1 MRSVALVEWYRQSID
16 TVAKELAV
24 ETNKGLNDKEIQLRL
39 NKYGYND
46 LKEEEKESIFKKT
59 LNQLKDFLVI
69 ILIGASVVSAAVG
82 EMTDALVIIAI
93 VIINAI
99 LGVVQEGKAEK
110 ALEALKEMSSPHA
123 KVIRNSETSIIEAK
137 ELVPGDVILIE
148 AGDIIPADIRLF
160 ESFNLKIEEA
170 SLTGESVPTEKDA
183 KLIFDK
189 KVPLGDWQNMAFMS
203 TIVTYGR
210 GKGIVTGTG
219 IVTQIGKIADAIQN
233 IDDEKTPLQLKLN
246 ELGKWLGVAC
256 LAICAFV
263 FGIGVYRGQ
272 DILEMFMVAV
282 SLAVAAIPE
291 GLPAVVT
298 IVLALGMKR
307 MAGRNAIVRRLLA
320 VETLGCVNVI
330 CSDKTGT
337 LTQNEMTTVKAYVNN
352 KNYNITGNG
361 YNPEG
366 EFLINNVAIKASQD
380 NGLIFLLGSSLLCN
394 DSILKKGS
402 DGQGWEIVG
411 DPTEGALVVAATKSG
426 ILKEDYETKYPR
438 IAEIPFDSERKMMTT
453 FHSNFFGDK
462 TASFTKG
469 APDIIINRC
478 SKILTDGDVKDFTSN
493 MRDRINHINSSYA
506 KQALRVLAFAYKEYD
521 VLPNNTS
528 PEENENNMIFIG
540 LLCMI
545 DPARTEA
552 KEAINICKKAGIK
565 PIMVTGDY
573 KDTALAI
580 ALDLGLAENESSV
593 KTGSEIDNLS
603 DEELQNIV
611 EDIGVYA
618 RVSPEHK
625 VRIVEALKK
634 NGHITA
640 MTGDGV
646 NDAMALKKADIG
658 VSMGITG
665 TDVAKGTADIVLMD
679 DNFATIVSA
688 VEEGRIIYSNI
699 RKFVFFLLSCNVGEI
714 LIVFLSLLFR
724 LPVPLLPIQ
733 LLWLNL
739 VTDSFPALALGT
751 EKGEPDIMALPPR
764 NRKEP
769 ILNGIMISGIIVQS
783 LALTVSVL
791 IAYTWALH
799 TYNGDL
805 LISRTIAF
813 STLILA
819 ELVRA
824 HSSRSERLS
833 VLKLGFFSNPSL
845 LWASVLSFLML
856 IVVLYIPILQGIFK
870 TYPLGIK
877 DWSVIILL
885 CLIPLI
891 AGETSKWTRKLLKMI
906 TLSIIMIFLA
916 YLFLI
921 PQLILR

>member
-1 MRSVALVEWYRQSID
+1 MERYKQNID
-16 TVAKELAV
+16 TVTNELAV
-24 ETNKGLNDKEIQLRL
+24 KTDNGLNNDEISLRL
-39 NKYGYND
+39 DRFGYND
-46 LKEEEKESIFKKT
+46 LKEKEKESIVKKII
-59 LNQLKDFLVI
+59 NQLKDFLVI
-69 ILIGASVVSAAVG
+69 ILIGASIISAAVG
-82 EMTDALVIIAI
+82 ETTDALVIIAI
-93 VIINAI
+93 VVINAI

-123 KVIRNSETSIIEAK
+123 KVIRNGEISMVEAK
-137 ELVPGDVILIE
+137 YLVPGDIILIE

-170 SLTGESVPTEKDA
+170 SLTGESLPVEKDSN
-183 KLIFDK
+183 LIFDRE
-189 KVPLGDWQNMAFMS
+189 VPLGDRQNMAFMS

-210 GKGIVTGTG
+210 GKGIVTNTGTE
-219 IVTQIGKIADAIQN
+219 TQIGRIAEAIQN
-233 IDDEKTPLQLKLN
+233 IDDEKTPLQQKLN
-246 ELGKWLGVAC
+246 ELGKWLGMGC
-256 LAICAFV
+256 LVICALV

-272 DILEMFMVAV
+272 DMLEMFMVAI

-307 MAGRNAIVRRLLA
+307 MAGKNAIVRKLLA

-337 LTQNEMTTVKAYVNN
+337 LTQNEMTTVRAYVNN
-352 KNYNITGNG
+352 KNYSITGNG

-366 EFLINNVAIKASQD
+366 EFLINNITIKSFED
-380 NGLIFLLGSSLLCN
+380 KDLTFLLGSSVLCN
-394 DSILKKGS
+394 DSILKKG
-402 DGQGWEIVG
+402 DNGQGWVIIG
-411 DPTEGALVVAATKSG
+411 DPTEGALVVAAKKAGVS
-426 ILKEDYETKYPR
+426 KDDYEMKYPR
-438 IAEIPFDSERKMMTT
+438 ISEIPFDSDRKMMTT
-453 FHSNFFGDK
+453 FNKNFLGDK
-462 TASFTKG
+462 IGSFTKG
-469 APDIIINRC
+469 APDMIINSCNKIII
-478 SKILTDGDVKDFTSN
+478 DGEVKNLTSN
-493 MRDRINHINSSYA
+493 IRERINHINSTYA
-506 KQALRVLAFAYKEYD
+506 KQALRVLAFAYKEFD
-521 VLPNNTS
+521 ALPNKTT
-528 PEENENNMIFIG
+528 PQEVEKDMVFIG
-540 LLCMI
+540 LLGMI

-552 KEAINICKKAGIK
+552 KEAISICKKAGIK
-565 PIMVTGDY
+565 PIMITGDY

-580 ALDLGLAENESSV
+580 ALDLDLVENENSI
-593 KTGSEIDNLS
+593 KTGSEIDSLS
-603 DEELQNIV
+603 DKEMQEIV
-611 EDIGVYA
+611 EKTGVYA

-625 VRIVEALKK
+625 VKIIEALKN

-646 NDAMALKKADIG
+646 NDAMALKKSDIG

-688 VEEGRIIYSNI
+688 VEEGRIIYSNV

-739 VTDSFPALALGT
+739 ITDSFPALALGT
-751 EKGEPDIMALPPR
+751 EKGEPDIMELPPR
-764 NRKEP
+764 NAKEP
-769 ILNGIMISGIIVQS
+769 ILNGVMLSGIIIQS
-783 LALTVSVL
+783 IALTVSVL
-791 IAYTWALH
+791 IAYTWALR

-805 LISRTIAF
+805 LISRTVAF

-819 ELVRA
+819 ELIRA

-833 VLKLGFFSNPSL
+833 VFKLGFFSNPSL
-845 LWASVLSFLML
+845 LWASALSFLML

-870 TYPLGIK
+870 TFPLGAK
-877 DWSVIILL
+877 DWSVIALL

-891 AGETSKWTRKLLKMI
+891 AGETSKWTRRLLKMI

-916 YLFLI
+916 YLLLI
-921 PQLILR
+921 P

>member
-1 MRSVALVEWYRQSID
+1 MDWFMQGIDSVAN
-16 TVAKELAV
+16 ELDV
-24 ETNKGLNDKEIQLRL
+24 ETSKGLNDEEVKFRL
-39 NKYGYND
+39 GKYGYND
-46 LKEEEKESIFKKT
+46 LKEEEKESIFKKIM
-59 LNQLKDFLVI
+59 NQLNDFLVI
-69 ILIGASVVSAAVG
+69 ILIGASIVSASVG
-82 EMTDALVIIAI
+82 ETVDAFVIIAI
-93 VIINAI
+93 VVINAI

-123 KVIRNSETSIIEAK
+123 RAIRNYEITIVEAK

-183 KLIFDK
+183 KQKYDK
-189 KVPLGDWQNMAFMS
+189 DVSLGDRQNMAFMS

-210 GKGIVTGTG
+210 GKGIVTDTG
-219 IVTQIGKIADAIQN
+219 VKTQIGKIAEALQS
-233 IDDEKTPLQLKLN
+233 IDEEKTPLQHKLD
-246 ELGKWLGVAC
+246 ELGKWLGIFC
-256 LAICAFV
+256 LVICAFI

-307 MAGRNAIVRRLLA
+307 MAVRNAIVRRLLA

-330 CSDKTGT
+330 CTDKTGT
-337 LTQNEMTTVKAYVNN
+337 LTQNEMTTVKAYVNE
-352 KNYNITGNG
+352 KNYSIIGNG

-380 NGLIFLLGSSLLCN
+380 SELVFLLTSSLLCN
-394 DSILKKGS
+394 DSVLKEGS
-402 DGQGWEIVG
+402 EGQGWEIVG
-411 DPTEGALVVAATKSG
+411 DPTEGALVVAAAKSG
-426 ILKEDYETKYPR
+426 LLKNDYESKYPR
-438 IAEIPFDSERKMMTT
+438 VSEIPFDSERKMMTT
-453 FHSNFFGDK
+453 FNKNLFEDK
-462 TASFTKG
+462 VVSFTKG
-469 APDIIINRC
+469 APDIIINKC
-478 SKILTDGDVKDFTSN
+478 SKVLINSEVKDFTLDQ
-493 MRDRINHINSSYA
+493 RDRINYINGSYA
-506 KQALRVLAFAYKEYD
+506 KQALRVLAFAYKEYND
-521 VLPNNTS
+521 LPNSIN
-528 PEENENNMIFIG
+528 PEDIEKDMIFIG
-540 LLCMI
+540 LMGMI

-552 KEAINICKKAGIK
+552 KEAIKVCKKAGIR
-565 PIMVTGDY
+565 PIMITGDY
-573 KDTALAI
+573 KDTAVAI
-580 ALDLGLAENESSV
+580 ALDLGLVQNEDSV
-593 KTGSEIDNLS
+593 KTGSDIDGLS
-603 DEELQNIV
+603 DKELQSIAG
-611 EDIGVYA
+611 DIGVYA

-625 VRIVEALKK
+625 VRIVEALKN

-646 NDAMALKKADIG
+646 NDAMALKKSDIG

-714 LIVFLSLLFR
+714 LIVFLSILFR

-739 VTDSFPALALGT
+739 ITDSFPALALGT
-751 EKGEPDIMALPPR
+751 ENGEPDIMELPPR
-764 NRKEP
+764 DTKEP
-769 ILNGIMISGIIVQS
+769 ILNGVMVSGIIVQS
-783 LALTVSVL
+783 IALTVSVL
-791 IAYTWALH
+791 IAYIWALR

-805 LISRTIAF
+805 LISRTVALA
-813 STLILA
+813 TLILA

-824 HSSRSERLS
+824 HSSRSERYS
-833 VLKLGFFSNPSL
+833 VFKLGFFSNPTL
-845 LWASVLSFLML
+845 IWASMLSFLML
-856 IVVLYIPILQGIFK
+856 VVVLYIPILQSIFK
-870 TYPLGIK
+870 TYAIGLK
-877 DWSVIILL
+877 DWYVIILL
-885 CLIPLI
+885 CLIPVI
-891 AGETSKWTRKLLKMI
+891 AGEISKWIRRMKLV
-906 TLSIIMIFLA
+906 
-916 YLFLI
+916 
-921 PQLILR
+921 